1 MKFIKKSTALLL
13 CFAVLLSTSLVCAY
27 AESPEDDSQYA
38 DINPEDL
45 GYVGTVFEDKKNE
58 VDWADFPGCQ
68 YYVAEF
74 TASESGYYRFSD
86 KDTIVAYQKSDSETR
101 FKKVEGESF
110 YCDGYYFVHLESG
123 LYHVLF
129 NNYLLLIKSLG
140 ELEKITY
147 EKSAFRKAINGLDF
161 CAVSKSG
168 EVTNALYYTFPTA
181 VFEKE
186 SVLMGD
192 FINLTCDQ
200 DIVSGENEVSFVL
213 LGQEFTETLELIEIN
228 DMIDSIDIGDIK
240 SWYDGLALP
249 EYITV
254 NFSDGTCATEN
265 CYEDFWEGKNS
276 VSSFMKFPN
285 GRYYDV
291 VACFSYE
298 NDNNKYENCKLNIKI
313 RSNYFRSKI
322 CFSDES
328 FEVKPTGIKENID
341 RFFKN
346 ASTIFYQDGFLTGLF
361 YMRMDFVLLLMYF
374 MDLSLGNV

>member
-13 CFAVLLSTSLVCAY
+13 CFAVLLSASLVCAY
-27 AESPEDDSQYA
+27 AESPEDDSQYV
-38 DINPEDL
+38 DINPENV
-45 GYVGTVFEDKKNE
+45 GYVGAIFEGKENH

-68 YYVAEF
+68 YYAAEF

-86 KDTIVAYQKSDSETR
+86 NDAIVAYQKSDSETR

-110 YCDGYYFVHLESG
+110 YCDGNYFIHLEAG

-129 NNYLLLIKSLG
+129 DNYMVFITSLG

-147 EKSAFRKAINGLDF
+147 EKSAFRKAVNGLDF

-168 EVTNALYYTFPTA
+168 KVINALYYTFPTA

-186 SVLMGD
+186 SVLMGN

-200 DIVSGENEVSFVL
+200 DIVLGENEVSFVL

-291 VACFSYE
+291 IACFSYE
-298 NDNNKYENCKLNIKI
+298 NDNNKYENCKLNIQI

-322 CFSDES
+322 HFSDES

-346 ASTIFYQDGFLTGLF
+346 ASTIFYQDGFLTGLY
-361 YMRMDFVLLLMYF
+361 YMRIDFVELLMYF
-374 MDLSLGNV
+374 MDLSFGNV

>member
-1 MKFIKKSTALLL
+1 MKFIKKSAALLL
-13 CFAVLLSTSLVCAY
+13 CFAVLLSASLVCAY
-27 AESPEDDSQYA
+27 AESPEDDSQYV
-38 DINPEDL
+38 DINPEDV
-45 GYVGTVFEDKKNE
+45 GYVGTVFEGKENH
-58 VDWADFPGCQ
+58 VDWAEFPGCQ

-86 KDTIVAYQKSDSETR
+86 NDVIVAYKKSDSETR

-129 NNYLLLIKSLG
+129 NNYMVLIKSLG
-140 ELEKITY
+140 ELKKITY
-147 EKSAFRKAINGLDF
+147 EKSAFRKAVNGLDF
-161 CAVSKSG
+161 FAVSKSG
-168 EVTNALYYTFPTA
+168 EVINALYYTFPTA
-181 VFEKE
+181 VCEKE
-186 SVLMGD
+186 SVRISD
-192 FINLTCDQ
+192 CINLTCAK

-265 CYEDFWEGKNS
+265 CSEDFWEGENS
-276 VSSFMKFPN
+276 VSCYMKFPN

-291 VACFSYE
+291 IACFSYE
-298 NDNNKYENCKLNIKI
+298 NDNNKYENCKLIINI

-322 CFSDES
+322 RFSDES